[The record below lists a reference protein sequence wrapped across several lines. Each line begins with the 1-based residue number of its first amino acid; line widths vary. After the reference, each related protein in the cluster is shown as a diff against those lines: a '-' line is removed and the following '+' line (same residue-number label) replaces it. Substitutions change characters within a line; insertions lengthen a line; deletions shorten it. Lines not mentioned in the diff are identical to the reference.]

1 MARSTEPQAGSARL
15 LSLSGVAAVALVLVA
30 MIGLDENSPGSED
43 PGSKIGAYYVA
54 HEVREMIASFVL
66 AASAPLFVLF
76 AVTLAARLWQADSPR
91 RSIWQ
96 STLALGGAAAAIGFL
111 VAATIHVALTQTAN
125 ADNGAADG
133 ALQALAGL
141 DESSWMAFNSGMGI
155 LMLGA
160 AGSLLTAKAYPVP
173 AWIALVLGI
182 ACFLPFVD
190 FLALLVSGIWIIA
203 MSIVMYRRA
212 PAAELARSTGSRT
225 LSEPAI

>member
-1 MARSTEPQAGSARL
+1 MALPTEPRAGAPRL
-15 LSLSGVAAVALVLVA
+15 LSLSGVAAVGLVLVA
-30 MIGLDENSPGSED
+30 MIGLDANSPGSED

-54 HEVREMIASFVL
+54 HEVREMIGSFVL

-76 AVTLAARLWQADSPR
+76 ALTLAASLRQAAGPR

-96 STLALGGAAAAIGFL
+96 SMLALGGAAAAIGFL
-111 VAATIHVALTQTAN
+111 IAAMIHIALTQTAN

-133 ALQALAGL
+133 ALQSLAGL

-160 AGSLLTAKAYPVP
+160 AGSLLAAKAYPVP
-173 AWIALVLGI
+173 GWIALFLGI
-182 ACFLPFVD
+182 ACFVPFVD

-203 MSIVMYRRA
+203 MSIVIYRGQRE
-212 PAAELARSTGSRT
+212 PAFAGTLELA
-225 LSEPAI
+225 